1 MTVRWTRQQLNLEY
15 SPANL
20 LRNPARSE
28 NDIMRGDQNREE
40 IIAYWLLPA
49 EPAREYFSSIIGDLA
64 KRHHAPS
71 FEAHLTIFIAPSSQ
85 LTAATALRETIA
97 DVQPI
102 RLPVR
107 GVGYSDAFTKTVF
120 VEFDSTSALREIAA
134 AFRRKMP
141 SPGDDELNPHLSL
154 IYKTMSHVE
163 KERIAK
169 SLLSLPSE
177 VEFNCAKGIL
187 CRVPIE
193 TRADVESWRT
203 VAVEPLRQTG
213 VGR

>member
-1 MTVRWTRQQLNLEY
+1 
-15 SPANL
+15 
-20 LRNPARSE
+20 
-28 NDIMRGDQNREE
+28 MRGDQKRKE

-49 EPAREYFSSIIGDLA
+49 EPAREYFSSIIRDLA
-64 KRHHAPS
+64 KRYHAPS
-71 FEAHLTIFIAPSSQ
+71 FEPHLTIFIAPSSQ

-102 RLPVR
+102 RLSVR
-107 GVGYSDAFTKTVF
+107 GVGYSDAFTKTAF
-120 VEFDSTSALREIAA
+120 VEFDSTPPLREIAE

-141 SPGDDELNPHLSL
+141 SAGDDELNPHLSL
-154 IYKTMSHVE
+154 LYKAMSHIE

-169 SLLSLPSE
+169 SLSSLPSE
-177 VEFNCAKGIL
+177 VEFNCAKAIL

-203 VAVEPLRQTG
+203 VAVEPLRPG
-213 VGR
+213 GGSR